1 MFLFGLTADQMGAT
15 RGWYNPVLH
24 YDNAPETRA
33 ALDLIFSDHFTRNE
47 PGVFEPL
54 WETLLTGADTYKH
67 LADLKSYVQAQER
80 LGDLHTDQDAGA
92 RKAVLKVASFR
103 KFSND
108 RTIAEHAANI

>member
-1 MFLFGLTADQMGAT
+1 LFLFGLTADQMAGS
-15 RGWYNPVLH
+15 RGCYNPVLH
-24 YDNAPETRA
+24 YDNEPETRA
-33 ALDLIFSDHFTRNE
+33 ALDRIFSEHFTCNE
-47 PGVFEPL
+47 PGVFGPL
-54 WETLLTGADTYKH
+54 RETLLTDRDTYMH